1 MMKSK
6 RNGKEIQET
15 DFSKFTGEE
24 LADAF
29 IFPADHVLTTEEK
42 KEDRDFWTTRR
53 AQFENRTPE
62 QEMYSRLLQLKFQ
75 LEEYIGNSQYKESL
89 NFGYFLNQYVSRQD
103 KKDKQFANE
112 VDVTPSVL
120 SQYMNNHR
128 KPKDEFVIR
137 LELHSNGMIPAIS
150 WFKLIQKD
158 KEHVIMTNQ
167 DIRLEESKH
176 VKNRLEFA
184 Y

>member
-1 MMKSK
+1 MKAN
-6 RNGKEIQET
+6 RKEIQET
-15 DFSKFTGEE
+15 TFSKFTGEE

-29 IFPADHVLTTEEK
+29 VFPSDKVLTAKEK
-42 KEDRDFWTTRR
+42 KEDSDFWATRR
-53 AQFENRTPE
+53 NQFESRTPR
-62 QEMYSRLLQLKFQ
+62 QKMYSRLLQLKFQ
-75 LEEYIGNSQYKESL
+75 LEDYIDSGQYKEAL
-89 NFGYFLNQYVSRQD
+89 NFGYFLNEYVSRQD

-112 VDVTPSVL
+112 VDVTPGVL
-120 SQYMNNHR
+120 SQYINNHR

-150 WFKLIQKD
+150 WFKVIQKD
-158 KEHVIMTNQ
+158 KEHEIMTNQ
-167 DIRLEESKH
+167 EIRHEESKH